1 MPRLKVA
8 IITPGV
14 YPIPG
19 HKSSSVEFVVQHTSN
34 LLQKDVE
41 VIIFGMKTKRQ
52 SFIERNGNIT
62 YYRYIFKT
70 KTYIQQV
77 IDQLQH
83 DMPDIIQIENRPRI
97 VKAIRHAFPNA
108 KIILNL
114 HSVKFI
120 SPPYMNDQKLISYLN
135 LTNAIMVNS
144 HFLKNYLINQTNC
157 NSEKIIVNHLGVN
170 TEQFKSKWE
179 LDSRTSLEIL
189 RKKLGVS
196 NHKILL
202 YAGRLIEIKG
212 VHHILEAMPELIKAD
227 PSIRLVIAGSTLE
240 FSSKQTG
247 YAARLIKLT
256 EEIKDHVVFTS
267 FIPHDKIHELFQIS
281 DLLVVPSAQNEA
293 FGLVNVEGMSTGT
306 PVIATKSGG
315 IPEIIE
321 HGKTGFLID
330 PSNVREEITK
340 YILYLLSNP
349 VKIQQMGQESVLRVR
364 NNFTWQHTV
373 ERLLE
378 LYQELHEG

>member
-1 MPRLKVA
+1 MTRLKVA
-8 IITPGV
+8 IITPGA

-19 HKSSSVEFVVQHTSN
+19 HKSSSVELVVQHTSN
-34 LLQKDVE
+34 LFQKDVD
-41 VIIFGMKTKRQ
+41 VIIFGMKTKNQ
-52 SFIERNGNIT
+52 LFIERSGNIT
-62 YYRYIFKT
+62 FYRYSFKT

-77 IDQLQH
+77 VDQLQQ
-83 DMPDIIQIENRPRI
+83 DLPDIIQIENRPRM
-97 VKAIRHAFPNA
+97 VKAIRRAFPNA

-120 SPPYMNDQKLISYLN
+120 SPPYMNEQKLISYLN

-144 HFLKNYLINQTNC
+144 HFLKNYVVNHTNC

-179 LDSRTSLEIL
+179 LDSRASLEIL
-189 RKKLGVS
+189 KKQLGVP
-196 NHKILL
+196 NYKILL
-202 YAGRLIEIKG
+202 YVGRLIEIKG
-212 VHHILEAMPELIKAD
+212 VHHILEAMSELIKAD
-227 PSIRLVIAGSTLE
+227 PTIRLIIAGSALE
-240 FSSKQTG
+240 FSSKHTE
-247 YAARLIKLT
+247 YAARLIKQT
-256 EEIKDHVVFTS
+256 KEIEDYVVFTS

-281 DLLVVPSAQNEA
+281 DILVVPSAENEA

-315 IPEIIE
+315 MPEIIE

-330 PSNVREEITK
+330 PSNVREELTK
-340 YILYLLSNP
+340 YILCLLSNP
-349 VKIQQMGQESVLRVR
+349 VKIQEMGIESVLRVR

-373 ERLLE
+373 ERMLK
-378 LYQELHEG
+378 LYQELQEG